1 MTLKRSDTSRSCIS
15 KQFKSCM
22 SGTSEPPASRSSGLD
37 KEIWKNEIT
46 ALLLWFLPLLP
57 PLFYFTG
64 GGRQVRRKGDTCS
77 CILEAT
83 LTYAQRQLKPQE
95 PMPSFPDRMSQ
106 GEITNPIFYIKI
118 SLISSHVINSMWR
131 SRRILQVFENV

>member
-95 PMPSFPDRMSQ
+95 PMPSFPDRMSR
-106 GEITNPIFYIKI
+106 
-118 SLISSHVINSMWR
+118 M
-131 SRRILQVFENV
+131 SRRDYKSFILYKNKPDIFPRYQLNVAFSPHITGF